1 MELSQSYVSKH
12 HQLPFRWRISH
23 KWSILCCSSCFQN
36 SSTLKSFPMAHNPL
50 QEQQASHQPAIYHL
64 STLVSL
70 PFLPWSVQP
79 RDTNTHNQLLLVVQ
93 DQDSNPL
100 PPLNSA
106 AVNSP
111 NIIEVERDL
120 YLQASSIYCY
130 VLQSMRWAS
139 NWVHSFLV
147 LCIFTHHK
155 GTDN

>member
-1 MELSQSYVSKH
+1 MENLSQMKH
-12 HQLPFRWRISH
+12 SLLQLMLPKQFH
-23 KWSILCCSSCFQN
+23 PKKLPHGTQ
-36 SSTLKSFPMAHNPL
+36 LHNPL

-79 RDTNTHNQLLLVVQ
+79 RDANTHNQLLLVVQ

-106 AVNSP
+106 AVSSP

-120 YLQASSIYCY
+120 YLKASSIYCY
-130 VLQSMRWAS
+130 VLQSMRWTS